1 MQRTVEHDLVFF
13 SLEVNGRSCGTFQ
26 WVVVASAFSAS
37 AEVFCSSISDGALKL

>member
-26 WVVVASAFSAS
+26 WVVVASAFSA
-37 AEVFCSSISDGALKL
+37 EVFCSSISDGALKL